1 MVLEKI
7 KFYQILVSSHS
18 FWINSYIFA
27 SLVKVA
33 KSGYKYI
40 AGVAILEFLVFG
52 TYTTNSEMIDKLT
65 FIDLDPDFPH
75 EIV

>member
-1 MVLEKI
+1 M
-7 KFYQILVSSHS
+7 
-18 FWINSYIFA
+18 
-27 SLVKVA
+27 A